1 MPIVFSIVD
10 FPPFGFILKP
20 FWSIH
25 MIYDS
30 DSSCDHLFLMQFKG
44 LTANAADPQA
54 QVRDIGFMLMLMQRL
69 ICMNPL
75 RA

>member
-1 MPIVFSIVD
+1 MRFR
-10 FPPFGFILKP
+10 LE
-20 FWSIH
+20 
-25 MIYDS
+25 
-30 DSSCDHLFLMQFKG
+30 FKG
-44 LTANAADPQA
+44 LAANAADPQA

>member
-1 MPIVFSIVD
+1 MAVRPLNSGLDAFHAR
-10 FPPFGFILKP
+10 ILEG
-20 FWSIH
+20 SVAE
-25 MIYDS
+25 
-30 DSSCDHLFLMQFKG
+30 FKG